1 MDPSA
6 LSALSGGHSKALM
19 MLAEMGPAVWQFV
32 QGVKQSKEGKALA
45 ANLQDPVMPIPQ
57 SASELVGMARQNA
70 ASRMMSGQGNLE
82 ARIDRQVANATSDAV
97 RGATSSQD
105 LLGAIQGINDRAM
118 GQENEVAFQAENVYK
133 SRQGELRSAL
143 QFMSGLEQQK
153 WTNDV
158 LNKFLRD
165 SAAAS
170 ALQNAGMRNKYEGF
184 KGFSTAI
191 GNFAGNNA
199 EGINRMFD
207 GGTPKQIN
215 STGTSNLNIPSR
227 APAPQLN
234 FSAPNLGG
242 MPVDPRRTEWMDFLN
257 TMSNPSFID

>member
-1 MDPSA
+1 MGA
-6 LSALSGGHSKALM
+6 AQIA
-19 MLAEMGPAVWQFV
+19 MLAAQLGPQVWQFV
-32 QGVKQSKEGKALA
+32 QGVKQMKEGKALA

-105 LLGAIQGINDRAM
+105 LLGAVQGINDRAM
-118 GQENEVAFQAENVYK
+118 GQENEVAFQAANDYQR
-133 SRQGELRSAL
+133 RQGELRGAL

-184 KGFSTAI
+184 KGGMGALGS
-191 GNFAGNNA
+191 FAGNNMA
-199 EGINRMFD
+199 SINKMFS
-207 GGTPKQIN
+207 GGSPNMGEVGASAIGSAGAGTASDFSTPE
-215 STGTSNLNIPSR
+215 
-227 APAPQLN
+227 PQ
-234 FSAPNLGG
+234 PQQMQNLGQMIG
-242 MPVDPRRTEWMDFLN
+242 QEQYGADWARFVSSLGFQA
-257 TMSNPSFID
+257 NPSFNF

>member
-1 MDPSA
+1 
-6 LSALSGGHSKALM
+6 
-19 MLAEMGPAVWQFV
+19 MGPAQIAMLVAQLGPQVYQFV
-32 QGVKQSKEGKALA
+32 QGVKQMKEGKALA
-45 ANLQDPVMPIPQ
+45 AKLQDPVMPIPQ

-82 ARIDRQVANATSDAV
+82 ARIDRQVANASSDAV

-105 LLGAIQGINDRAM
+105 LLGAVQGINDRAM
-118 GQENEVAFQAENVYK
+118 NQENDVAFQAANDYQR
-133 SRQGELRSAL
+133 RQSELRGSL

-184 KGFSTAI
+184 KGGMGTL
-191 GNFAGNNA
+191 GGFAGNNSQ
-199 EGINRMFD
+199 EINKFFTDLDFSGKPKNTSAADPSGFGVQDEVTGGFSTTPSYDWSMF
-207 GGTPKQIN
+207 
-215 STGTSNLNIPSR
+215 SN
-227 APAPQLN
+227 
-234 FSAPNLGG
+234 G
-242 MPVDPRRTEWMDFLN
+242 
-257 TMSNPSFID
+257 MSNMIPIQ